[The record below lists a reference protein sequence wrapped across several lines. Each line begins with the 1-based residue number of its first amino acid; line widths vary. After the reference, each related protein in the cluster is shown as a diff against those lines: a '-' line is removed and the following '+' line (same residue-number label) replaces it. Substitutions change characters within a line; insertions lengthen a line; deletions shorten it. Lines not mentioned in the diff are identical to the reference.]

1 MCSIKNKF
9 VYSNLKPETLAKNKF
24 CCFLYHSQ
32 NFHSQTLNRAA
43 MLTTM
48 LRRIRIQSQ
57 ICIIFHLIYVEGYR
71 KNIGG
76 PMVRS
81 INSGLFC

>member
-48 LRRIRIQSQ
+48 LRQ
-57 ICIIFHLIYVEGYR
+57 
-71 KNIGG
+71 NTN
-76 PMVRS
+76 S
-81 INSGLFC
+81 ITNLYYLPSDLCRGL